1 MKTEQLLKIKS
12 EENCESGLVEIQ
24 SLKVNFE
31 KEVERNESLEAE
43 IKILQSQINDFEN
56 TSIET
61 KQQIINWQEKL
72 KESNAEIA
80 SHQNQIAIRDQ
91 ELLEAKN
98 LLRLA
103 KSEISSTEKI
113 NSQLMSS
120 IESVRSENSIK
131 SLDSHEKNSELAL
144 SKQLIRKL
152 QREIEI
158 YKDFLSKTS
167 T

>member
-1 MKTEQLLKIKS
+1 MPFFGT
-12 EENCESGLVEIQ
+12 VT
-24 SLKVNFE
+24 
-31 KEVERNESLEAE
+31 ERNFRG
-43 IKILQSQINDFEN
+43 KIQ
-56 TSIET
+56 SIET
-61 KQQIINWQEKL
+61 CTNEATLRFGFFPGKRARSRSRVFDFFRDSRIRVKRETSKVEKPLKNII
-72 KESNAEIA
+72 
-80 SHQNQIAIRDQ
+80 IRDQ

-113 NSQLMSS
+113 NGQLMSS

-131 SLDSHEKNSELAL
+131 LLDSQEKNSELAL

-158 YKDFLSKTS
+158 YKNFLSKTS

>member
-1 MKTEQLLKIKS
+1 M
-12 EENCESGLVEIQ
+12 
-24 SLKVNFE
+24 
-31 KEVERNESLEAE
+31 
-43 IKILQSQINDFEN
+43 
-56 TSIET
+56 
-61 KQQIINWQEKL
+61 
-72 KESNAEIA
+72 
-80 SHQNQIAIRDQ
+80 IRDQ

-113 NSQLMSS
+113 NGQLMSS

-131 SLDSHEKNSELAL
+131 LLDSQEKNSELAL

-158 YKDFLSKTS
+158 YKNFLSKTS